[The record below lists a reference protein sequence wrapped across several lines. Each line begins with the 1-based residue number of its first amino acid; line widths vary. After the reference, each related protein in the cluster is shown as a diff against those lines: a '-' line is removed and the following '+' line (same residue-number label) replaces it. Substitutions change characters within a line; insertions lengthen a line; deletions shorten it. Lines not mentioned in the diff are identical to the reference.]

1 MTLNP
6 LKPATLDDP
15 VVCQTSMTAIVTSLR
30 DLFSQAAHRERT
42 RPLLTAVSTTG
53 LSAQRDLPYA
63 MIPLYRYFG
72 AVMHDDKKI
81 MEDMVM
87 DAKAEGVIGDFV
99 IVRASA
105 LTNGERQG
113 LAKVRIGWEA
123 EKDGDKGPAIGRGCR
138 GVYL

>member
-30 DLFSQAAHRERT
+30 DLFSQVAHRERT

-113 LAKVRIGWEA
+113 LAKVRIG
-123 EKDGDKGPAIGRGCR
+123 
-138 GVYL
+138 